1 MYITKFV
8 ISFSYS
14 VFFVDKILN
23 DSLYVNFYFIK
34 NISPP
39 PPPFLSKVNPVVL
52 KGLCKRKMRKE

>member
-39 PPPFLSKVNPVVL
+39 PPPLPFESKSCGFERSL
-52 KGLCKRKMRKE
+52 